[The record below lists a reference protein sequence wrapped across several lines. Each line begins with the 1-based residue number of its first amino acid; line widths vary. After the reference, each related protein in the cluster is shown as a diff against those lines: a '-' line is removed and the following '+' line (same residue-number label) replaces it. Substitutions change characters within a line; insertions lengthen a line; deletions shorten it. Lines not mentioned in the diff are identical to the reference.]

1 MVVPQTPQAAIG
13 VKLWHTYQQL
23 KLPITEQQ
31 YRKAYVYAEQTL
43 GKTPI
48 IQPNFTFRRT
58 LEEKI
63 KLQFQYLQRQGII
76 AETGFAFAKNYTNIV
91 EKIYADTA
99 ETTQQSKKELLK
111 LRNKYPLVLVSNF
124 YGNISV
130 VLQEFNLDGIFSKI
144 IESAVVKIRKPNPR
158 IYQLG
163 IEALQLPAQNVAV
176 VGDSY
181 EKDIVPAHTIGC
193 KTVWIKG
200 ESWQNNEPE
209 QGVADRIITS
219 LKELNT

>member
-1 MVVPQTPQAAIG
+1 M
-13 VKLWHTYQQL
+13 
-23 KLPITEQQ
+23 
-31 YRKAYVYAEQTL
+31 
-43 GKTPI
+43 
-48 IQPNFTFRRT
+48 
-58 LEEKI
+58 
-63 KLQFQYLQRQGII
+63 
-76 AETGFAFAKNYTNIV
+76 
-91 EKIYADTA
+91 
-99 ETTQQSKKELLK
+99 K

-163 IEALQLPAQNVAV
+163 IEALQLPAQNVVV

-200 ESWQNNEPE
+200 ESWQNNESE

>member
-1 MVVPQTPQAAIG
+1 M
-13 VKLWHTYQQL
+13 
-23 KLPITEQQ
+23 
-31 YRKAYVYAEQTL
+31 
-43 GKTPI
+43 
-48 IQPNFTFRRT
+48 
-58 LEEKI
+58 
-63 KLQFQYLQRQGII
+63 QRQGII

>member
-1 MVVPQTPQAAIG
+1 MIEGYIFDYGGTIDTAGCHWGI
-13 VKLWHTYQQL
+13 KIWHTYQQL

-31 YRKAYVYAEQTL
+31 YRKAYVYTEQTL

-163 IEALQLPAQNVAV
+163 IVALQLPAQNVAF

-181 EKDIVPAHTIGC
+181 E
-193 KTVWIKG
+193 
-200 ESWQNNEPE
+200 
-209 QGVADRIITS
+209 
-219 LKELNT
+219 